1 MKANTVKTFALLKHI
16 RK

>member
-16 RK
+16 WK